1 MIVRCNFNLN
11 AFIQQLE
18 LSLEPGEDAYEELMK
33 LTLEDIASGCPFP
46 DLKFD
51 AIDMETIA
59 RDYIVKVSNI
69 TYNNLVTD
77 SPTELTLY
85 FYDIEH
91 EDDIDEEFVR
101 DEILFA
107 TRQHATSFNIDS
119 IKEHRMYS

>member
-18 LSLEPGEDAYEELMK
+18 LDLEPGENVEEELMK
-33 LTLEDIASGCPFP
+33 LSLADIAAGCPFANVKL
-46 DLKFD
+46 DD
-51 AIDMETIA
+51 IDVDIIS

-77 SPTELTLY
+77 SPAELVLN
-85 FYDIEH
+85 FYDINN
-91 EDDIDEEFVR
+91 EDDIDEELVR
-101 DEILFA
+101 DEILFV
-107 TRQHATSFNIDS
+107 TGHHATSFNIDS